1 MAVESVASSAT
12 SSNSQINLQDFLR
25 ILTSQLTNQDPMK
38 PMDNTEFMAQLAQFT
53 SLEQTRQVNDKLA
66 SLLSVQSTTQ
76 SVGLIG
82 RTVDVALASGTDSGQ
97 VVSLDLTGSQPQMSV
112 KLSSSGAVVS
122 GITLDK
128 LQTVR

>member
-1 MAVESVASSAT
+1 VAVESVASSAT

>member
-1 MAVESVASSAT
+1 MAVESVSSSTT

-53 SLEQTRQVNDKLA
+53 SLEQTRQLNDKLA

-82 RTVDVALASGTDSGQ
+82 RTVTVSLASGTDSGQ
-97 VVSLDLTGSQPQMSV
+97 VVSLDLTGSQPQMNIKLGSGSV
-112 KLSSSGAVVS
+112 IS

-128 LQTVR
+128 IQTVQ

>member
-1 MAVESVASSAT
+1 VAVESVSQTASA
-12 SSNSQINLQDFLR
+12 SNSQINLQDFLR

-53 SLEQTRQVNDKLA
+53 SLEQTRQLNDKLA

-82 RTVDVALASGTDSGQ
+82 RTVDVALASGTESAQ
-97 VVSLDLTGSQPQMSV
+97 VVSLDLTGTQPQMSV
-112 KLSSSGAVVS
+112 KLASGSVVA
-122 GITLDK
+122 GMTLDK
-128 LQTVR
+128 IQTVR

>member
-1 MAVESVASSAT
+1 MAVESVSSSTT

-53 SLEQTRQVNDKLA
+53 SLEQTRQLNETMG

-82 RTVDVALASGTDSGQ
+82 RTVTVSLASGTDTGQ
-97 VVSLDLTGSQPQMSV
+97 VVSLDLTGSQPQMNV
-112 KLSSSGAVVS
+112 KLSSGSVVS

-128 LQTVR
+128 IQTVQ

>member
-1 MAVESVASSAT
+1 VAVESVSPSAT
-12 SSNSQINLQDFLR
+12 ASNSQINLQDFLQ

-38 PMDNTEFMAQLAQFT
+38 PMDSTQFMAQLAQFT
-53 SLEQTRQVNDKLA
+53 SLAQTQQMNDKLA

-82 RTVDVALASGTDSGQ
+82 RTVDVALQSGTSTGQ
-97 VVSLDLTGSQPQMSV
+97 IVSLDLTGSQPQLSV
-112 KLSSSGAVVS
+112 KLTSGSVVS

-128 LQTVR
+128 IQIVR

>member
-1 MAVESVASSAT
+1 MAVESVSSSAT

-53 SLEQTRQVNDKLA
+53 SLEQTRQLNDKLA

-82 RTVDVALASGTDSGQ
+82 RTVDVALASGTDTGQ

-112 KLSSSGAVVS
+112 KLSSGATVS

-128 LQTVR
+128 IQTIR

>member
-1 MAVESVASSAT
+1 MAVESVSSTT

-53 SLEQTRQVNDKLA
+53 SLEQTRQLNDKLA

-82 RTVDVALASGTDSGQ
+82 RTVTVSLASGTDSGQ
-97 VVSLDLTGSQPQMSV
+97 VVSLDLSGSQPQMNI
-112 KLSSSGAVVS
+112 KLGSGSVVS

-128 LQTVR
+128 IQTVQ

>member
-1 MAVESVASSAT
+1 VAVDSVSPSAT
-12 SSNSQINLQDFLR
+12 ASNSQINLQDFLR

-38 PMDNTEFMAQLAQFT
+38 PMDNTQFMAQLAQFT
-53 SLEQTRQVNDKLA
+53 SLEQTRQLNDKLA

-82 RTVDVALASGTDSGQ
+82 RTVDVALESGTAAGQ
-97 VVSLDLTGSQPQMSV
+97 VISLDLSGNQPQMSV
-112 KLSSSGAVVS
+112 KLTAGQVIS

-128 LQTVR
+128 IQTVR

>member
-1 MAVESVASSAT
+1 VSPSAT
-12 SSNSQINLQDFLR
+12 ASNSADHLQDFLR

-38 PMDNTEFMAQLAQFT
+38 PMDKHRVHGAARQFT
-53 SLEQTRQVNDKLA
+53 RSTDAAVNDKLA

-82 RTVDVALASGTDSGQ
+82 RTVDVTLASGPTLGQ

-112 KLSSSGAVVS
+112 KLASGSVVS
-122 GITLDK
+122 GVTLDK
-128 LQTVR
+128 IQTIR